1 MKFILM
7 MNVPYGNGEYQQHT
21 LFTKE
26 SWQAHMQFMQDL
38 NQKLRR
44 SGEYVE
50 VNALQP
56 PGRARVVRHDGG
68 RAPIISDGPFA
79 ETKEFLAGFWIVEVS
94 GLDRALEIAAE
105 ASAAPGPDGRPMGM
119 PIEVREVMG

>member
-7 MNVPYGNGEYQQHT
+7 INVPFGNGDYQQHT
-21 LFTKE
+21 LSTPDA
-26 SWQAHMQFMQDL
+26 WQAHMQFMQDL
-38 NQKLRR
+38 NQKLRQ

-68 RAPIISDGPFA
+68 RAPIISDGPFP

-105 ASAAPGPDGRPMGM
+105 ASSAPGPDGRPMGM
-119 PIEVREVMG
+119 PIEVREVMS